1 MSPSETKDAIAQAL
15 EICRGNLVK
24 QVMLDNQIATS
35 FGLRLCLSAEMPLIP
50 RRAGYSAILM
60 NLEHSPIG
68 TETMRDIS
76 VACLT
81 VGITPMVVVPTCEAQ
96 WISRCFDSGAQA
108 IVVPHVNN
116 VQEAQVYVN
125 ASKYPP
131 LGRRSLTMAQPITQY
146 ATDIPP
152 HLVAEVV
159 NDNVLILPVIET
171 KEGVSNAESIAA
183 VPGVDAL
190 FVGCA
195 DLTME

>member
-81 VGITPMVVVPTCEAQ
+81 VG
-96 WISRCFDSGAQA
+96 
-108 IVVPHVNN
+108 
-116 VQEAQVYVN
+116 
-125 ASKYPP
+125 
-131 LGRRSLTMAQPITQY
+131 
-146 ATDIPP
+146 
-152 HLVAEVV
+152 
-159 NDNVLILPVIET
+159 
-171 KEGVSNAESIAA
+171 
-183 VPGVDAL
+183 
-190 FVGCA
+190 
-195 DLTME
+195 